1 MEKPNSRRFFLWSLA
16 TLAMSWFI
24 KGSTSP
30 ANAKAKGGVMLT
42 VRKSAERG
50 VGAHGW
56 LNSHHSFS
64 FANYYD
70 PRHMGFRS
78 LRVINEDRIDG
89 GTGFGAHPHS
99 DMEIISYVVKGALE
113 HSDSMGTKAVI
124 RPGEVQRMSA
134 ASGVVHSEYNKMPDE
149 QTHFF
154 QIWIMPNKQ
163 GGAPGYGQKSFE
175 EALEKEKMVLVVSE
189 SGRDGSIDIKQDAD
203 IYISRLNAGEN
214 VDFKIRANRGVWVQV
229 IKGSL
234 SVNDT
239 EISTGDGLSVNAEE
253 LLTFKAKDQ
262 SEFILFD
269 LA

>member
-1 MEKPNSRRFFLWSLA
+1 
-16 TLAMSWFI
+16 MSWLV
-24 KGSTSP
+24 KGSILS
-30 ANAKAKGGVMLT
+30 ADKKVKGGVMLT
-42 VRKSAERG
+42 VRKSSERG

-56 LNSHHSFS
+56 LNSQHSFS

-70 PRHMGFRS
+70 PKHMGFRS

-113 HSDSMGTKAVI
+113 HNDSMGTKAVI

-134 ASGVVHSEYNKMPDE
+134 ASGVVHSEYNKVPDE
-149 QTHFF
+149 ETHFF
-154 QIWIMPNKQ
+154 QIWIMPNKT
-163 GGAPGYGQKSFE
+163 GGGPGYGQKSFE
-175 EALEKEKMVLVVSE
+175 DALNKDKLVLVVSE

-203 IYISRLNAGEN
+203 IYISRLKAGEN
-214 VDFKIRANRGVWVQV
+214 VDFKIRPQRGVWVQV
-229 IKGSL
+229 VKGNL
-234 SVNDT
+234 DVNGT
-239 EISTGDGLSVNAEE
+239 EINTGDGLSVDAEE